1 MEMGWFA
8 PSMFLSVHLNCVGP
22 HAGTQ
27 SSSRVHSG
35 AALGNSLGG
44 IWLQPFPKHTGEA
57 TSLHG
62 YPATPPAGDGALHTV
77 LSGDE
82 PPGAPLGLKV

>member
-1 MEMGWFA
+1 
-8 PSMFLSVHLNCVGP
+8 MFLSVHLNCVDP

-62 YPATPPAGDGALHTV
+62 ATLPRQETVQLHTV
-77 LSGDE
+77 LSGDS
-82 PPGAPLGLKV
+82 PQVPHLV